1 VGNALPKTYQ
11 EPLGKFALSY
21 SGPKRDRYL
30 NAAQQV
36 IHGYSRKDAGVSMMV
51 KWSENAL
58 VNHTKLNPDPR
69 AVQFRD
75 PKYCVLLASFI
86 KPMEHF
92 LYELSIRN
100 KLIGTTRLVGKG
112 LNQTQRAKL
121 LVTKLSNFTKP
132 VTLSLDCGRFD
143 KHVTQY
149 MLKMEANVYLKSNN
163 NWLLKLLM
171 SWQLVNKVRTRSGF
185 RYVTNGKRMSGDMN
199 TALGNCIIMIIMVI
213 TAFMYIFKIKFDI
226 LDDGD
231 DCLVIIEEDNLELVL
246 RDLPNI
252 FKSFGHD
259 LKIDGVAKEI
269 EKISWCQ
276 SSPVLM
282 NEGYYKFV
290 RDPIK
295 TMSCD
300 LVSSSFIN
308 TDPKVHIRAVGMCE
322 LALNSGVPVL
332 QSYANSLLR
341 NAPGPNPV
349 FSFQSSLY
357 LRARRETSEI
367 TEVRSRIISI
377 QTRISFE
384 KAFNISVQ
392 RQIEMEKHLDLWEI
406 NFSKPQY
413 ALRSYNHL
421 WELERRTPEL
431 Y

>member
-51 KWSENAL
+51 KWSENAI

-92 LYELSIRN
+92 LYELSIKH

-121 LVTKLSNFTKP
+121 LVTKLSNFIKP

-149 MLKMEANVYLKSNN
+149 MLNMEANVYLKSNN

-231 DCLVIIEEDNLELVL
+231 DCLVIIEEEDLDLVL

-282 NEGYYKFV
+282 NQGYYKFV

-332 QSYANSLLR
+332 QAYANSLLR
-341 NAPGPNPV
+341 NAPGLNPV

-357 LRARRETSEI
+357 LRARREISEVN
-367 TEVRSRIISI
+367 EAKSRIISI
-377 QTRISFE
+377 ETRISFE